1 MPKRERGMNQN
12 LIPKRFRS
20 SGFGGFDGIV
30 DLADGS
36 ANQQGED
43 EGGDVPLE
51 DVDLI
56 FGQRLLR

>member
-12 LIPKRFRS
+12 LIPKRFGS

-36 ANQQGED
+36 ADQQGED
-43 EGGDVPLE
+43 EGGDVP
-51 DVDLI
+51 
-56 FGQRLLR
+56 